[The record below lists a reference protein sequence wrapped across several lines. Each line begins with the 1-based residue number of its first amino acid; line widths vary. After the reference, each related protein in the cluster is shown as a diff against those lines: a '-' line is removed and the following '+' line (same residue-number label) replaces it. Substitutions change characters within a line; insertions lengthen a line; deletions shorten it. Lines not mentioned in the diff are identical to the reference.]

1 LIRFNLIKVEP
12 QNPAGLSFW
21 RETCPKLNSA
31 ALIPKLDAEP
41 AVHWPFIRSLT
52 RLIER

>member
-31 ALIPKLDAEP
+31 ALIPKFDAEP
-41 AVHWPFIRSLT
+41 AVH
-52 RLIER
+52 